1 MRLRRETVVRGCAR
15 EKHSLC
21 SRTAHTHTHTISSL
35 VLAPKTTHRPTRTG
49 LKAEKRGTC
58 THARKT
64 IPGKVTAKRVGM
76 RVVVET
82 ERERERSKQTAPG
95 FAIYLLLFICY
106 IKINKANFTVQ
117 PPTLNRA
124 LVRRV
129 VRVRQQFGCRFFP
142 RRDLAVF
149 FREDSPS
156 LPIACGCGPAR
167 RLAAESNF

>member
-1 MRLRRETVVRGCAR
+1 MRLRRETVVRVRGCTR

-21 SRTAHTHTHTISSL
+21 SRTAQTHTISSL
-35 VLAPKTTHRPTRTG
+35 VLAPKTTHSHRFKSR
-49 LKAEKRGTC
+49 KKRDM
-58 THARKT
+58 HART
-64 IPGKVTAKRVGM
+64 QNDPREGNCQTGRDESSG
-76 RVVVET
+76 RDG
-82 ERERERSKQTAPG
+82 ERERSKQTAPG